1 MYNSVIIVIIP
12 EFSSFK
18 ILSTIEVIFIGST
31 KIDFKFIIEKIKSG
45 DAWKIFTKT
54 TTINI
59 RIGINENRNPNEQ
72 FAAWVF
78 NLFLM
83 KNLKVKYKDCPKVT
97 KVNFLFIF
105 TLFPT

>member
-45 DAWKIFTKT
+45 DA
-54 TTINI
+54 
-59 RIGINENRNPNEQ
+59 
-72 FAAWVF
+72 
-78 NLFLM
+78 
-83 KNLKVKYKDCPKVT
+83 
-97 KVNFLFIF
+97 
-105 TLFPT
+105 